1 MECINRGIYISLGFH
16 KWLVVSGTAAEV
28 VPNKNLDNNDN
39 KDKENMKVD
48 DM

>member
-1 MECINRGIYISLGFH
+1 
-16 KWLVVSGTAAEV
+16 LVVSGTAAEV